1 MVVFSGVGT
10 EGLTDLE
17 LVLRR
22 ARAKRSCQVGKDRAG
37 RWIEGRVARGACTE
51 GCSYRGG
58 DDAEIQICR
67 LSARDVELAT
77 AASVLRAG
85 RSEWPRLEMCDVGL
99 ELSRVAKSVTQSKIV
114 NWKSQDRSGAAA

>member
-1 MVVFSGVGT
+1 MVVFSGGGT

-17 LVLRR
+17 FYGAHVPNAAAKSEKIEQGDELR
-22 ARAKRSCQVGKDRAG
+22 DRFLEAFVQ
-37 RWIEGRVARGACTE
+37 RRG
-51 GCSYRGG
+51 
-58 DDAEIQICR
+58 CR
-67 LSARDVELAT
+67 NSNLPVSLSARDVELAT